1 VAVNYRATSAS
12 VSTRT
17 ALSETQSGFDLGA
30 GNATTGLMGG
40 SGTLRLGSPVADATN
55 TSDSAAAQ
63 GIASYIS
70 QTTSADKVT
79 IQGGSRSAL
88 DRAGL
93 SIQRPE
99 IVGMFDF
106 PPCFDTAGNPSP
118 TAQLLDV
125 QYQFKQAGY
134 TTSTSLLLPL
144 TGSLPDRSR
153 SFASLATETLE
164 TFSGYKDVLNEFN
177 KILVLFRIRET
188 FLKTDLLA
196 SSILAVYEKFDDIYA
211 ASQKSLSSVLI
222 DERGIDRD
230 IVSSMSN
237 SAIFLQA
244 LKESGLIIRYGSAG
258 SSGRKYTETFDGYS
272 AFPINQ
278 DSIAQYRAVVDA
290 LTDTTYSTTR
300 DYSVITTS
308 RISDLCSIISRN
320 IIADTYDISAQ
331 ASEIE
336 GGPSS
341 AITAILSDSLTST
354 EDVTSRQSAKMAS
367 AIISTT
373 ESGDLFLPYET
384 AGVKKQNS
392 SFRSGR
398 DVFTS
403 TVLTAASVE
412 AGTTVPDEINRYS
425 VQVLSAFLG
434 EVTSRGASAAA
445 AAGGASTTSSTMGP
459 HLAQAILG
467 YTLRDPG
474 DSRRPGATTGSDP
487 FEIYLLSACIQKF
500 SDLADHLSSS
510 DASFE
515 EIFLL
520 NLIGLS
526 KENTVLF
533 RLLARYALALFT
545 ETDYD
550 ASAEALVN
558 YITISLQGQNSTS
571 IVSRSIPATG
581 EEQFLSYTGTSLE
594 SLLENTIVSRSSQNV
609 INRLFDGIVDSLFD
623 SLEQVLLTD
632 LSRVDALRSGESRT
646 RYLDN
651 IGLESIY
658 TVALAI
664 FADLVTNS
672 ATIGA
677 RSRTGQSAASIFSQA
692 SRLNEISYY
701 PTQLRVASIGCQ
713 ALSSYTTD
721 LGLIERLG
729 IIRINTGSSSTTED
743 DIDVTSNARA
753 FCAIYQEEFKRI
765 LKESLSLISLLSV
778 PETVIY
784 NLIFSES
791 ASSSSSS
798 SASRTV
804 VEPTAALTINR
815 TNPLATVSRVTAVV
829 PPEDRDF
836 FVQNFTIDQL
846 HTGVAMSKVLT
857 KSSKDHPF
865 FSISQ
870 VMNSYDLINLRSF
883 VKLVGPKGNDFRNR
897 ILAIGIPA
905 GMIDYLR
912 NKSGVADYSSESS
925 YQVYIRVYARNQ
937 RQDSDPVYIADYQFD
952 SRIFVIAGQ
961 AEFEYLAQES
971 RDIDTLFRS
980 TPFKKAS
987 GTDLGSVDVEA
998 YSDKQVLINHFNDYY
1013 CKSFLRASV
1022 GVDLNEH
1029 SFCFAAEIARRSP
1042 DVSREPLYASA
1053 LGSIALKYP
1062 NNASEVSL
1070 YAEFLKQ
1077 SVFFNYDGLMKRAT
1091 YTKKFDRVF
1100 CIPVSLNQFAQGSED
1115 QISMQDFFCSVIVG
1129 SPPEA
1134 NPVAAIITTQTIETI
1149 ASNASTANQALS
1161 AGMSVQDS
1169 ARSQVEQNILDSV
1182 VGRGVSRSITQPPV
1196 SVVTNLQAL
1205 RALEQTNIAENVFK
1219 PSVLSE
1225 TRSAI
1230 ESALAGFSQSV
1241 ELFDAATLNSVN
1253 QGSLSST
1260 VLVADVI
1267 QKSVASSA
1275 PISSPALLS
1284 TTTQRAVSAAT
1295 ATAASSVVSNSQQNV
1310 AASIASSAASSA
1322 ASVASRVTSSA
1333 AAAAQSSVTTTVR
1346 SAATS
1351 SAATSRYRITSKV
1364 RS

>member
-1 VAVNYRATSAS
+1 MAIRFGATS
-12 VSTRT
+12 VSTRP

-40 SGTLRLGSPVADATN
+40 SGTLRLGSPAADATN
-55 TSDSAAAQ
+55 TSDSAVQ
-63 GIASYIS
+63 GVSSYIS

-106 PPCFDTAGNPSP
+106 PPCFDAAGNPSP
-118 TAQLLDV
+118 AAQLLDV

-153 SFASLATETLE
+153 SFASLVTETLE
-164 TFSGYKDVLNEFN
+164 TFSNYKDVLNEFN

-230 IVSSMSN
+230 IVSSMNN

-278 DSIAQYRAVVDA
+278 DSIAQYRAVADA
-290 LTDTTYSTTR
+290 LTDTSYSTTR

-320 IIADTYDISAQ
+320 IIADTYDIAAQ

-354 EDVTSRQSAKMAS
+354 EDVTSRQSAKIAS

-384 AGVKKQNS
+384 SGVKKQNS

-403 TVLTAASVE
+403 AILTAASVE

-425 VQVLSAFLG
+425 GQVLSAFLG
-434 EVTSRGASAAA
+434 EVTGRGTS
-445 AAGGASTTSSTMGP
+445 AGGATTTSSTMGP

-500 SDLADHLSSS
+500 SDLSDHLSSA

-533 RLLARYALALFT
+533 RLLARYALARIT
-545 ETDYD
+545 ETDYAD
-550 ASAEALVN
+550 SADALVN
-558 YITISLQGQNSTS
+558 YITSSLQGQNSTS

-581 EEQFLSYTGTSLE
+581 VEQFLSYTGSSLE
-594 SLLENTIVSRSSQNV
+594 SLLENTIVSVSSQNV
-609 INRLFDGIVDSLFD
+609 INRLFDGIVDSLFN

-677 RSRTGQSAASIFSQA
+677 RSRTGPDLGQRSAASIFSQGG
-692 SRLNEISYY
+692 RLNQISYY
-701 PTQLRVASIGCQ
+701 PTQLKIASIGCQ

-729 IIRINTGSSSTTED
+729 IIRISAGSSSTTED

-784 NLIFSES
+784 NLIFSET
-791 ASSSSSS
+791 ASS

-815 TNPLATVSRVTAVV
+815 TNPLETVSRVTAVV
-829 PPEDRDF
+829 PPDDRDF

-846 HTGVAMSKVLT
+846 HTGVAMSRILT

-883 VKLVGPKGNDFRNR
+883 VKLVGPRGNDFRNR

-961 AEFEYLAQES
+961 SESEYLAQES

-980 TPFKKAS
+980 TPFRKAS

-998 YSDKQVLINHFNDYY
+998 YSDRQVLINHFNDYY

-1053 LGSIALKYP
+1053 LGSIAIKYP

-1100 CIPVSLNQFAQGSED
+1100 CIPVSLNQFAQASEE

-1134 NPVAAIITTQTIETI
+1134 NPSAAIITTQTIETI

-1161 AGMSVQDS
+1161 AGMSLQDS
-1169 ARSQVEQNILDSV
+1169 ARSQVEQNVLDSV
-1182 VGRGVSRSITQPPV
+1182 VGRGVSRSITQPPA

-1230 ESALAGFSQSV
+1230 ENALTGLSQAP

-1284 TTTQRAVSAAT
+1284 TTTQRSVSAAT
-1295 ATAASSVVSNSQQNV
+1295 ATAASSVVSNAQQNV

-1333 AAAAQSSVTTTVR
+1333 AATAQSSVTTTVK
-1346 SAATS
+1346 SAATR
-1351 SAATSRYRITSKV
+1351 SAATSRYKITSKV

>member
-1 VAVNYRATSAS
+1 MAIKFGATS

-17 ALSETQSGFDLGA
+17 AVSETQSGFDLGA
-30 GNATTGLMGG
+30 GNASTGVMGG

-55 TSDSAAAQ
+55 TSDRAVQ
-63 GIASYIS
+63 GVSSYIS

-79 IQGGSRSAL
+79 IQGGTRSAL

-106 PPCFDTAGNPSP
+106 PPCFDSAGNPSP

-153 SFASLATETLE
+153 SFESLATEARETL
-164 TFSGYKDVLNEFN
+164 SNYKDVLNEFN
-177 KILVLFRIRET
+177 KILILFRIRET

-196 SSILAVYEKFDDIYA
+196 SSILAVYEKFDDVYA

-237 SAIFLQA
+237 SAIFLQT
-244 LKESGLIIRYGSAG
+244 LKESGFIIRYGSAG
-258 SSGRKYTETFDGYS
+258 SSSRKYTETFDGYS

-290 LTDTTYSTTR
+290 LKDTEYSTTR

-336 GGPSS
+336 GGPER
-341 AITAILSDSLTST
+341 AIPAILSDSLTST
-354 EDVTSRQSAKMAS
+354 EDATSRQSAKIAS

-403 TVLTAASVE
+403 TILTAASVE
-412 AGTTVPDEINRYS
+412 AGTSVPDEINRYS
-425 VQVLSAFLG
+425 RQVLSAFLG
-434 EVTSRGASAAA
+434 EVTGRGTS
-445 AAGGASTTSSTMGP
+445 AGGASTSTSSTMGP
-459 HLAQAILG
+459 HLAQAMLG

-487 FEIYLLSACIQKF
+487 FEIYLLAACIQNF
-500 SDLADHLSSS
+500 SYLTDHLSSV

-515 EIFLL
+515 EVFLL

-526 KENTVLF
+526 KDNSVLF

-550 ASAEALVN
+550 ASAEALTS
-558 YITISLQGQNSTS
+558 YITITLQGQSSTS

-581 EEQFLSYTGTSLE
+581 GEQFLSYTGSSLE
-594 SLLENTIVSRSSQNV
+594 SLLENSIVSRSSQNV
-609 INRLFDGIVDSLFD
+609 INRLFNGIVDSLFD
-623 SLEQVLLTD
+623 SLEQVSLTD
-632 LSRVDALRSGESRT
+632 LTRVDALRSGEART
-646 RYLDN
+646 QYLDN

-664 FADLVTNS
+664 FADLVANS
-672 ATIGA
+672 TTIGA
-677 RSRTGQSAASIFSQA
+677 KSRTGLSLGQRSAASIFSQGG
-692 SRLNEISYY
+692 RLNQISYY

-721 LGLIERLG
+721 LGLIETLG
-729 IIRINTGSSSTTED
+729 IIRINTDSSSTTDD

-765 LKESLSLISLLSV
+765 LRESLSLISLLSV

-784 NLIFSES
+784 NLIFSET
-791 ASSSSSS
+791 ASSS

-804 VEPTAALTINR
+804 VEPTVALTLNI
-815 TNPLATVSRVTAVV
+815 TNPLETVSRVVAVV

-846 HTGVAMSKVLT
+846 QTNVAMSRILT

-883 VKLVGPKGNDFRNR
+883 VKLVGPTGNDFKNR

-952 SRIFVIAGQ
+952 SRIFVITGQ
-961 AEFEYLAQES
+961 TESEYLSQEVS
-971 RDIDTLFRS
+971 DIDALFRS
-980 TPFKKAS
+980 TPFKKVS
-987 GTDLGSVDVEA
+987 GTELKLVDVEE
-998 YSDKQVLINHFNDYY
+998 YSDKRVLINHFNDHY
-1013 CKSFLRASV
+1013 CKSFLRAAV

-1029 SFCFAAEIARRSP
+1029 SFCFAGEIARRSP

-1053 LGSIALKYP
+1053 IGSIALKYP
-1062 NNASEVSL
+1062 NNTSEVSL

-1077 SVFFNYDGLMKRAT
+1077 SVFFNYDGLMKRST

-1100 CIPVSLNQFAQGSED
+1100 CIPVSLNQFAQASED

-1129 SPPEA
+1129 SPPEE
-1134 NPVAAIITTQTIETI
+1134 NPTVDASLAIQTIETI
-1149 ASNASTANQALS
+1149 SSPANQALS

-1169 ARSQVEQNILDSV
+1169 ARAQVEQNVFDSM
-1182 VGRGVSRSITQPPV
+1182 VGRDVSRAITQPPA
-1196 SVVTNLQAL
+1196 SVMTSLQAL
-1205 RALEQTNIAENVFK
+1205 EALAQTNIAENIFK

-1230 ESALAGFSQSV
+1230 ESALTGFSQAASS
-1241 ELFDAATLNSVN
+1241 FDAATLNAVN
-1253 QGSLSST
+1253 QGSLSSAA
-1260 VLVADVI
+1260 LVADVI

-1275 PISSPALLS
+1275 AISSPALLS
-1284 TTTQRAVSAAT
+1284 TTSQRVVSAAT
-1295 ATAASSVVSNSQQNV
+1295 ATAASSVVSNAQQNV
-1310 AASIASSAASSA
+1310 ASTIASSAAASA

-1333 AAAAQSSVTTTVR
+1333 AATAQAAVTTTVR
-1346 SAATS
+1346 SAATR
-1351 SAATSRYRITSKV
+1351 SAATSRYKITSKV